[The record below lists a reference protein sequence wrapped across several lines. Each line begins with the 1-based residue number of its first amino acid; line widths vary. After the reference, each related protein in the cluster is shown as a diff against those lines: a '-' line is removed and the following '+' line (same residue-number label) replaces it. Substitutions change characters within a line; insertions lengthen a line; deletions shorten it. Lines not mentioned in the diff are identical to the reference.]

1 MPILQAQ
8 IYNNEI
14 LEHFC
19 MTIES
24 LFSETPNLPNIPK
37 VIQTLIEK
45 FNDPN
50 SNTDEISKKIQMDQ
64 VLSAKIM
71 RLANSARYGAGR
83 KIASIDSA
91 VVMLGIDSLKTLV
104 VASGIT
110 GAFKNIDGFDMKS
123 FWRDSFMVASISK
136 LIAKHTQ
143 ADAETA
149 FTCGMMHNIGE
160 LLIHIAHPEQS
171 VKIDKLVE
179 AGACRANLQE
189 NQFSYNYSQVSAEL
203 ARRWNFPADIV
214 KALKQQVTPNDF
226 EDYSAYAS
234 IIYLANYL
242 NEALQA
248 DTEVETVLAE
258 FPSEIAKPLGINLVS
273 FFEAI
278 VELTQAEDDI
288 ESILG

>member
-1 MPILQAQ
+1 
-8 IYNNEI
+8 
-14 LEHFC
+14 

-50 SNTDEISKKIQMDQ
+50 SKTDEISKNIQMDQ
-64 VLSAKIM
+64 ILSAKIM

-83 KIASIDSA
+83 KVASIDSA
-91 VVMLGIDSLKTLV
+91 IVMLGIDSLKTLV
-104 VASGIT
+104 VASGVT
-110 GAFKNIDGFDMKS
+110 GAFKNIDGFDMKA
-123 FWRDSFMVASISK
+123 FWRDSFMIASISK
-136 LIAKHTQ
+136 LIAKHTD
-143 ADAETA
+143 ADSETA

-160 LLIHIAHPEQS
+160 LLLHIAKPEQS
-171 VKIDKLVE
+171 IKIDKLVA
-179 AGACRANLQE
+179 AGAVRTDLQE
-189 NQFSYNYSQVSAEL
+189 NQFSYNFTEVSAEL

-214 KALKQQVTPNDF
+214 KALRQQAKPNDF

-234 IIYLANYL
+234 IVYLANYL
-242 NEALQA
+242 NEAFKEDA
-248 DTEVETVLAE
+248 EAETVLAE

-288 ESILG
+288 EAIIG

>member
-1 MPILQAQ
+1 
-8 IYNNEI
+8 
-14 LEHFC
+14 

-37 VIQTLIEK
+37 VIQALIEK
-45 FNDPN
+45 FNDSK
-50 SNTDEISKKIQMDQ
+50 SNADEISKKIQMDQ

-91 VVMLGIDSLKTLV
+91 VVMLGVDALKTLV

-110 GAFKNIDGFDMKS
+110 GAFKDIEGFDKKA
-123 FWRDSFMVASISK
+123 FWRDSFMIASIAK
-136 LIAKHTQ
+136 LIAKHTD

-160 LLIHIAHPEQS
+160 LLIHIAKPEQAL
-171 VKIDKLVE
+171 KIDKLVE
-179 AGACRANLQE
+179 AGAIRTDLQE
-189 NQFSYNYSQVSAEL
+189 NQFGYNFSEVSGEL

-214 KALKQQVTPNDF
+214 RALRQQAKPNDF
-226 EDYSAYAS
+226 EEYSPYSS

-242 NEALQA
+242 NEAFKA
-248 DTEVETVLAE
+248 NKEAETVLAE
-258 FPSEIAKPLGINLVS
+258 FPSDIAKPLKINLVS
-273 FFEAI
+273 FFEAL
-278 VELTQAEDDI
+278 VELTEAEDDI
-288 ESILG
+288 EAIIS

>member
-1 MPILQAQ
+1 
-8 IYNNEI
+8 
-14 LEHFC
+14 
-19 MTIES
+19 MTIEL

-104 VASGIT
+104 VASGVT
-110 GAFKNIDGFDMKS
+110 GAFKNIDGFDMKQ
-123 FWRDSFMVASISK
+123 FWRDSFMIASISK
-136 LIAKHTQ
+136 LIAKHTK

-171 VKIDKLVE
+171 VKIDKLVA
-179 AGACRANLQE
+179 AGANRTNLQE
-189 NQFSYNYSQVSAEL
+189 NQFSYDFTEVGAEL
-203 ARRWNFPADIV
+203 ARHWNFPDDIV
-214 KALKQQVTPNDF
+214 KALRQQVSPNDF

-234 IIYLANYL
+234 IVYIANYL
-242 NEALQA
+242 NEALKE
-248 DTEVETVLAE
+248 DTEAETVLTE
-258 FPSEIAKPLGINLVS
+258 FPSTIAKPLGINLVS

-288 ESILG
+288 EAILG

>member
-1 MPILQAQ
+1 
-8 IYNNEI
+8 
-14 LEHFC
+14 

-37 VIQTLIEK
+37 VIQALIEK

-50 SNTDEISKKIQMDQ
+50 SNADEISKKIQMDQ

-71 RLANSARYGAGR
+71 RLANSARYGFGR

-104 VASGIT
+104 IASGIT
-110 GAFKNIDGFDMKS
+110 GAFKDIAGFDKKV
-123 FWRDSFMVASISK
+123 FWRDSFMIASISK
-136 LIAKHTQ
+136 LIAKHTN
-143 ADAETA
+143 ADSETA

-179 AGACRANLQE
+179 AGANRVDLQE
-189 NQFSYNYSQVSAEL
+189 NQFSYNFTEVSAEL
-203 ARRWNFPADIV
+203 ARRWNFPTAIV
-214 KALKQQVTPNDF
+214 KALRQQAAPNDF
-226 EDYSAYAS
+226 EEYSAYSS
-234 IIYLANYL
+234 IIYIANYL
-242 NEALQA
+242 NEAFKINEEA
-248 DTEVETVLAE
+248 DTVLAQ
-258 FPSEIAKPLGINLVS
+258 FPNEIAKPLGINLVS

-288 ESILG
+288 EAILG

>member
-1 MPILQAQ
+1 
-8 IYNNEI
+8 
-14 LEHFC
+14 

-37 VIQTLIEK
+37 VIQNLIEK
-45 FNDPN
+45 FNDSN
-50 SNTDEISKKIQMDQ
+50 SNADEISKNIQMDQ

-83 KIASIDSA
+83 KVASIDSA
-91 VVMLGIDSLKTLV
+91 VVMLGIDALKTLV

-110 GAFKNIDGFDMKS
+110 GAFKDIEGFDKKT
-123 FWRDSFMVASISK
+123 FWRDSFMIASICK

-179 AGACRANLQE
+179 AGAVRIDLQD
-189 NQFSYNYSQVSAEL
+189 NQFSYNFTGVSAEL
-203 ARRWNFPADIV
+203 AKRWNFPVNIIR
-214 KALKQQVTPNDF
+214 ALKQQATPNDF
-226 EDYSAYAS
+226 SEYSAYAS
-234 IIYLANYL
+234 IIYLASYL
-242 NEALQA
+242 NEAFKANQ
-248 DTEVETVLAE
+248 DPEIVLAK
-258 FPSEIAKPLGINLVS
+258 FPSEITKPLSINLVS

-288 ESILG
+288 EAIIG

>member
-1 MPILQAQ
+1 
-8 IYNNEI
+8 
-14 LEHFC
+14 

-37 VIQTLIEK
+37 VIQALIEK
-45 FNDPN
+45 FNDSN
-50 SNTDEISKKIQMDQ
+50 SNADEISKKIQMDQ

-83 KIASIDSA
+83 KVSSIDSA
-91 VVMLGIDSLKTLV
+91 VVMLGIDALKTLV
-104 VASGIT
+104 VASGVT
-110 GAFKNIDGFDMKS
+110 GAFKNIDGFDKKA
-123 FWRDSFMVASISK
+123 FWRDSFMIASISK
-136 LIAKHTQ
+136 LIAKHTNT
-143 ADAETA
+143 DAETA

-171 VKIDKLVE
+171 IKIDKLVE
-179 AGACRANLQE
+179 AGAVRTDLQE
-189 NQFSYNYSQVSAEL
+189 NQFSYNFTEVSAEL
-203 ARRWNFPADIV
+203 ARRWNFPVDIV
-214 KALKQQVTPNDF
+214 KALRQQATPNDF

-242 NEALQA
+242 NEAFKA
-248 DTEVETVLAE
+248 NEEAEIVLAE
-258 FPSEIAKPLGINLVS
+258 FPSHIAKPLGINLVS

-288 ESILG
+288 EAIIG